1 MFYYKYIIRPICLDG
16 DNEETTKKGR
26 TRPTQSVGDRR
37 SKRGGGISDD
47 RREVPSGVGLRI
59 TTKPF
64 QDKSH
69 HNHRYSFHYGIC

>member
-1 MFYYKYIIRPICLDG
+1 MKSTICLN
-16 DNEETTKKGR
+16 DNNEVTTIQGESEPPKV
-26 TRPTQSVGDRR
+26 VGDRR